1 MAQFLGDIAFALWTA
16 LFAGGLILWHI
27 GSKEAA
33 GLVKFAAAITV
44 GISIAGAMCTGYF
57 WFKYEGAGAFENAYP
72 TMKHMEAMEGMAMGG
87 MMKGQMPMGG
97 KRQESMTNEGM
108 MPGPCRRN
116 ECLRIARG
124 KPNLRLTNGRS
135 TTMSIPRAIDAKYLT
150 KPN

>member
-108 MPGPCRRN
+108 MPGAVPTERVPTDSEREAQPKAN
-116 ECLRIARG
+116 EWEEHH
-124 KPNLRLTNGRS
+124 NEHS
-135 TTMSIPRAIDAKYLT
+135 ESY
-150 KPN
+150 